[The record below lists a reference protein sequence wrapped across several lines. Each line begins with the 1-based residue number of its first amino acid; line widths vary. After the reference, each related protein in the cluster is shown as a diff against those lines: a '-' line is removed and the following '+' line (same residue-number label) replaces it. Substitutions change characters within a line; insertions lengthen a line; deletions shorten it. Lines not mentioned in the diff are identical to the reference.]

1 MSDPQGPMSSSG
13 FGSSSSLLQGRRFY
27 CREWALD
34 KLQRCLDARSAPG
47 RPPGLLVMGG
57 PGAGKTALCTE
68 VVYPTSEAGLAV
80 GLAPRCLASHFCQG
94 EDQRSLVLWRFVL
107 GLVEQL
113 RTSPLL
119 SPGYKEILNTPSV
132 SSALEPLHCQKD
144 PDDTFTRAVLGPL
157 SELCPPVQTL
167 MMVVDS
173 LDSGYRAGDG
183 GGGGS
188 PGKSSTIAELLASHQ
203 HLLPSWL
210 LLVCSVRRQNKAVC
224 KMFSGFRKLCL
235 DDLRKPPPVRD
246 VQQYILH
253 RLDQEGALRR
263 QLTPETADML
273 NLLHIKS
280 GGCFIFLE
288 RVLDGVAAALVG
300 LREIRD
306 IPGTLN
312 GLYLWLCQKLF
323 PRGLF
328 VHIRPLLNVLLAAP
342 RPLTPQQLFTAVW
355 TQDTSLSFQDF
366 QSKLQI
372 LTPLLIDGPRSSKLL
387 FHGSFAEWLMDVKY
401 CTQKYLCSIAEGH
414 SMLAMALTLQ
424 GPHLGTEETCQL
436 GTHLV
441 YSGLHKDNPSLLALW
456 ILLAGVPT
464 LTPNLSPSVSSPSV
478 QPFSLTHPPVL
489 VSQEVLQLLMRSG
502 LFSPTCSPD
511 IGPRIGVHCIGEGG
525 TIIQQTLERQE
536 SIKMLLDNGVCVN
549 QIDST
554 DGRTLLASAAHEGSA
569 DIANLLLTRGADPL
583 ISDHQGQTPLTLA
596 SRQGYVEVLSVL
608 LDWAKSQVPEIA
620 VRMVEHVDSEGWTA
634 LRSAAWG
641 GHNEAVRLLLDA
653 GADVDGCDG
662 EGRTALRAAAW
673 GGHEEVLLTLLDH
686 GAQVDKADCEGRTP
700 LIAAAYMGHREA
712 VEILL
717 DHSAEVDLADGD
729 GRTALSV
736 AALCAPT
743 AAGVKGYG
751 EVASLLLERGA
762 DPGHRDHDGM
772 TPLLLAA
779 YEGHDDI
786 IELLLEAGAD
796 VDETAGP
803 DANALA
809 AAVTPLLAAAAMG
822 HIRTVG
828 RVLFWGAAVD
838 AIDSEGRTALSLAAA
853 RGSVEV
859 VRALLDRG
867 LDENH
872 KDDLGWTPLHAAACE
887 GHRAVCAV
895 LTERG
900 SMARVGEM
908 DIEGRT
914 PLILAAQEGHCSTAR
929 LLLDRRSPIDHR
941 AYDGHSA
948 LTAALLEGHAEV
960 AELLMRRGTDTDVRD
975 AEGRPLLYL
984 LVLEGHL
991 KMAALLM
998 EKGGVPLESRDSE
1011 GRTALHVA
1019 SWQGN
1024 VEMVELLLRHGADPN
1039 AQDTE
1044 GRPSLH
1050 SVAWRGHVEVGR
1062 LLLVAKGIKVDL
1074 ACRQQGATALSIA
1087 AQEGHTN
1094 IVAMLLEKG
1103 ANPDHMDK
1111 YGRSPVKVAGKR
1123 GHFTIVRLLE
1133 SYGAKPYPGLLP
1145 TFNPLS
1151 PARIN
1156 MKSPSSASSGSNGGE
1171 GGTTVPNPSGGAVA
1185 TSTSS
1190 ASSPGSTAER
1200 FHSMQSSQT
1209 SSTCHSLATVQ
1220 TVPADSLSFTQQIQQ
1235 HSLPRSRSRHSTL
1248 PPPGSSAMGSL
1259 HRSSQRHP
1267 EGSPP
1272 PTICTI
1278 TAMVH
1283 NCELPQKGISPG
1295 FDYPKILK
1303 TQNSNLI
1310 KADRAQYRGGKWH
1323 SVMASLGVMPGQDCP
1338 LRAVKNRE
1346 SPPLGYPYQLQSPP
1360 PGEAWDSGP
1369 QKNILSPSCYSF
1381 APVPPS
1387 SALPEDSMIA
1397 MTTTDPQLN
1406 LKQAIKLQF
1415 EGPTSAALY
1424 KRETPL

>member
-1 MSDPQGPMSSSG
+1 MSTGG

-34 KLQRCLDARSAPG
+34 KLRRCLDACSAPG
-47 RPPGLLVMGG
+47 RPSGLLVMGG

-68 VVYPTSEAGLAV
+68 VVCPTSETGLAV
-80 GLAPRCLASHFCQG
+80 GLAPRCLASHFCQR
-94 EDQRSLVLWRFVL
+94 EEQSSTVLWRFVL
-107 GLVEQL
+107 GLVDQL

-119 SPGYKEILNTPSV
+119 SPGYKEILDTPLV
-132 SSALEPLHCQKD
+132 SSALEPFHCQKD
-144 PDDTFTRAVLGPL
+144 PDDTFKRAVLDPL
-157 SELCPPVQTL
+157 LDLPPPAQTL
-167 MMVVDS
+167 MVVVDS
-173 LDSGYRAGDG
+173 LDSDYGAAGDG
-183 GGGGS
+183 GAGAVGA
-188 PGKSSTIAELLASHQ
+188 PGRSSSIAELLANHQ

-210 LLVCSVRRQNKAVC
+210 LLVCSIRRHNKAMC

-235 DDLRKPPPVRD
+235 DDLRKPPSVRD
-246 VQQYILH
+246 VQQYILR

-280 GGCFIFLE
+280 GGCFLFLE

-312 GLYLWLCQKLF
+312 GLYLWLCQRLF

-328 VHIRPLLNVLLAAP
+328 AHVRPLLNALLAAP
-342 RPLTPQQLFTAVW
+342 RPLTTQQLFTATW
-355 TQDTSLSFQDF
+355 TQDTSLSLQDF
-366 QSKLQI
+366 QNKLQT
-372 LTPLLIDGPRSSKLL
+372 LSPLLIDGPGGSKLL
-387 FHGSFAEWLMDVKY
+387 FHASFAEWLMDVKY

-414 SMLAMALTLQ
+414 SMLAMTLTLQ
-424 GPHLGTEETCQL
+424 GPLLNTEETCQL

-441 YSGLHKDNPSLLALW
+441 CSGLHRDNPSLLSLW
-456 ILLAGVPT
+456 MLWAGVPT
-464 LTPNLSPSVSSPSV
+464 LTPCFSHRVPNLAPSDHTSFIT
-478 QPFSLTHPPVL
+478 QPPVL
-489 VSQEVLQLLMRSG
+489 VSQEVLQLLIRSG
-502 LFSPTCSPD
+502 LFPPSCSSD
-511 IGPRIGVHCIGEGG
+511 GGTSVGLHCIGKGG
-525 TIIQQTLERQE
+525 TLVGQALERQE
-536 SIKMLLDNGVCVN
+536 SVKMLLDGGVCVN
-549 QIDST
+549 RIDST
-554 DGRTLLASAAHEGSA
+554 DGRTLLASAAHVGYA
-569 DIANLLLTRGADPL
+569 DVANLLLTRGADPL
-583 ISDHQGQTPLTLA
+583 ISDHQSQTPLTLVA
-596 SRQGYVEVLSVL
+596 RQGHVKVLSVL
-608 LDWAKSQVPEIA
+608 LDWAKSQDPETV
-620 VRMVEHVDSEGWTA
+620 VRMLEHADSEGWTA

-641 GHNEAVRLLLDA
+641 GHSEVVRLLLDA
-653 GADVDGCDG
+653 GVDVDGCDG

-673 GGHEEVLLTLLDH
+673 GGHEEILQTLLDY
-686 GAQVDKADCEGRTP
+686 GAQVDKADREGRTA

-717 DHSAEVDLADGD
+717 DHNANVNLADGD

-736 AALCAPT
+736 AALCVPT

-762 DPGHRDHDGM
+762 DPGHRDCDGM

-779 YEGHDDI
+779 YEGHEDI
-786 IELLLEAGAD
+786 VELLLEAGAD

-803 DANALA
+803 DASAPAA

-828 RVLFWGAAVD
+828 RLLFWGAAVD
-838 AIDSEGRTALSLAAA
+838 GIDGEGRTALSLAAA
-853 RGSVEV
+853 RGSVES

-887 GHRAVCAV
+887 GYRAVCAA
-895 LTERG
+895 LTEQG

-929 LLLDRRSPIDHR
+929 LLLERRCPIDHR

-984 LVLEGHL
+984 LVLESRL
-991 KMAALLM
+991 EMAALLM

-1024 VEMVELLLRHGADPN
+1024 LEAVGLLLRHGADPN

-1044 GRPSLH
+1044 GRPPLH

-1062 LLLVAKGIKVDL
+1062 LLLEVRDINVDL
-1074 ACRQQGATALSIA
+1074 ACCQQGATSLSIA
-1087 AQEGHTN
+1087 SQEGHAN
-1094 IVAMLLEKG
+1094 IVTMLLERG

-1111 YGRSPVKVAGKR
+1111 YCRSPVKVAGKR

-1133 SYGAKPYPGLLP
+1133 SYGAKPYPSLLP
-1145 TFNPLS
+1145 FSNPLS
-1151 PARIN
+1151 PARTN
-1156 MKSPSSASSGSNGGE
+1156 LKSPSSVSSGSNGGE
-1171 GGTTVPNPSGGAVA
+1171 SGTTAPSLSGGAAA

-1190 ASSPGSTAER
+1190 ASSAGSTAER

-1235 HSLPRSRSRHSTL
+1235 HSLPRSRSRPSTL
-1248 PPPGSSAMGSL
+1248 PPPGSSATGSL
-1259 HRSSQRHP
+1259 YGSSRRHP
-1267 EGSPP
+1267 KGSPP
-1272 PTICTI
+1272 PTICTVA
-1278 TAMVH
+1278 AMVH
-1283 NCELPQKGISPG
+1283 NCDLPQKGFSSG
-1295 FDYPKILK
+1295 FDYPNKIK
-1303 TQNSNLI
+1303 TPNSNLI
-1310 KADRAQYRGGKWH
+1310 NADRAQYGGGKWH

-1338 LRAVKNRE
+1338 LRAAKKRE
-1346 SPPLGYPYQLQSPP
+1346 SPPLGYPYQLQSPSQ
-1360 PGEAWDSGP
+1360 GVAWDSGP
-1369 QKNILSPSCYSF
+1369 QKSIMSPPSYSF
-1381 APVPPS
+1381 TPGPPS
-1387 SALPEDSMIA
+1387 SALPEDPIIA

-1406 LKQAIKLQF
+1406 MKQAIKLQF
-1415 EGPTSAALY
+1415 EGPTSATLY